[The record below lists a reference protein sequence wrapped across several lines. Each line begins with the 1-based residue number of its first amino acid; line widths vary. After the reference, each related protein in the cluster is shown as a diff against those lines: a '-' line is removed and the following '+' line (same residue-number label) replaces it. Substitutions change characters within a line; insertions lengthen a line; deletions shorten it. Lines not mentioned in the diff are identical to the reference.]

1 MPITTE
7 VVWFESRLWRGVLD
21 ATLCDKI
28 CQWLA
33 TDRWF
38 SLGTP
43 VSSTNKTD
51 RHDIAEILLNTM
63 TPSLTY
69 PLFSDK
75 HGDPLPW
82 RIIVSS
88 IGCHHCNRH
97 SGSRNTYTK
106 KKQSEKIREVCIA
119 EQYVQ
124 ILINFR
130 DYRMGNKKWT
140 IQRNRQHW
148 YTRHKTKTK
157 KAKAQHNYVLD
168 ISIWKQTQIT
178 HIRHEPSY
186 KQQMWG
192 VKTYRTSFF
201 QKETGNI

>member
-7 VVWFESRLWRGVLD
+7 VVWVESRLWQGVLD
-21 ATLCDKI
+21 ATLCDTI

-33 TDRWF
+33 ADRWF

-51 RHDIAEILLNTM
+51 RHDITEILLNTI
-63 TPSLTY
+63 TPSLTH

-88 IGCHHCNRH
+88 IGCHHCDRH

-130 DYRMGNKKWT
+130 DYRMGNQKWT

-148 YTRHKTKTK
+148 YTRNKTKTN
-157 KAKAQHNYVLD
+157 KAKTQHNMC
-168 ISIWKQTQIT
+168 W
-178 HIRHEPSY
+178 
-186 KQQMWG
+186 
-192 VKTYRTSFF
+192 TSLYAS
-201 QKETGNI
+201 KHK